1 MKTLCLYYSRTDL
14 NFYDRVII
22 GMPIWA
28 ESPLPLQRNYEAA
41 GRCRQHIRY
50 IVCRNI
56 AGYDNR
62 SEKA

>member
-1 MKTLCLYYSRTDL
+1 MNVYENQILHSSILSFDPVIRKREL
-14 NFYDRVII
+14 N
-22 GMPIWA
+22 P
-28 ESPLPLQRNYEAA
+28 A